1 MTSEF
6 KLLYTENLTHHA
18 LFGVFISLC
27 LMVFDFVIGC
37 SFLAGS
43 FVYLLPQ
50 IWFRYAF
57 FSNQRLNKQI
67 TLKALYKSIFGK
79 MILIT
84 FLFVLCFSVLK
95 VLNPLTV
102 LLGYLTIIF
111 FQMVLLFFSYG
122 RNHSF
127 KEF

>member
-1 MTSEF
+1 MTS
-6 KLLYTENLTHHA
+6 KYKPLHTANITHHA

-57 FSNQRLNKQI
+57 FSNQRLDKQI
-67 TLKALYKSIFGK
+67 RKTKTYKNK
-79 MILIT
+79 NKNT
-84 FLFVLCFSVLK
+84 
-95 VLNPLTV
+95 
-102 LLGYLTIIF
+102 
-111 FQMVLLFFSYG
+111 
-122 RNHSF
+122 
-127 KEF
+127 

>member
-1 MTSEF
+1 MSLKY
-6 KLLYTENLTHHA
+6 KLLYKENLTHHA

>member
-6 KLLYTENLTHHA
+6 KPLYTENITDHA
-18 LFGVFISLC
+18 LFGIFISLC

-57 FSNQRLNKQI
+57 FSNQRLDKQI
-67 TLKALYKSIFGK
+67 TLNDVFKSMFGK

-84 FLFVLCFSVLK
+84 LLFALCFSVLK
-95 VLNPLTV
+95 VLDPLTV
-102 LLGYLTIIF
+102 LLGYLTIIC
-111 FQMVLLFFSYG
+111 FQIICLFFPYG
-122 RNHSF
+122 RAHRF

>member
-1 MTSEF
+1 MTS
-6 KLLYTENLTHHA
+6 KYKPLYTENITHHA

>member
-1 MTSEF
+1 MTS
-6 KLLYTENLTHHA
+6 KYNPLYTENISHHA

-27 LMVFDFVIGC
+27 LMVFDFVIWC

-50 IWFRYAF
+50 IWFRNAF
-57 FSNQRLNKQI
+57 FSNQRLDKQI
-67 TLKALYKSIFGK
+67 TLKDLYKSMFGK

-84 FLFVLCFSVLK
+84 LLFALCFRFLEVLD
-95 VLNPLTV
+95 PPTV
-102 LLGYLTIIF
+102 LLGYLTIIC
-111 FQMVLLFFSYG
+111 FQMVLLFFFYG
-122 RNHSF
+122 RMRSF

>member
-1 MTSEF
+1 MTSKF
-6 KLLYTENLTHHA
+6 KHLYTENITHHA

-27 LMVFDFVIGC
+27 LMVSDVVIGC

-57 FSNQRLNKQI
+57 FSNQRLDKQI
-67 TLKALYKSIFGK
+67 TLNDVFKSMFGK

-84 FLFVLCFSVLK
+84 LLFALCFSVVK
-95 VLNPLTV
+95 VLDPLTV
-102 LLGYLTIIF
+102 LLGYLTIIC
-111 FQMVLLFFSYG
+111 FQMILLFFFYG
-122 RNHSF
+122 RIHSF

>member
-1 MTSEF
+1 MTS
-6 KLLYTENLTHHA
+6 KYNPLYTENITHHA
-18 LFGVFISLC
+18 LFGVFISLW
-27 LMVFDFVIGC
+27 LMLFDFVIGC

-57 FSNQRLNKQI
+57 FSNQRLDKQI
-67 TLKALYKSIFGK
+67 TLNDVFKSMFGK

-84 FLFVLCFSVLK
+84 LLFALCFSVLK
-95 VLNPLTV
+95 VLDPLTV
-102 LLGYLTIIF
+102 LLGYLTIIC
-111 FQMVLLFFSYG
+111 FQMILLFFVYG
-122 RNHSF
+122 RIHSF

>member
-1 MTSEF
+1 MTSKF
-6 KLLYTENLTHHA
+6 KPLYTGNIAHHA

-57 FSNQRLNKQI
+57 FSNQRLDKQI
-67 TLKALYKSIFGK
+67 TLNDVFKSMFGK

-84 FLFVLCFSVLK
+84 LLFALCFSVLK
-95 VLNPLTV
+95 VLDPLTV
-102 LLGYLTIIF
+102 LLGYLTIICL
-111 FQMVLLFFSYG
+111 QIICLFFPCG
-122 RNHSF
+122 RSHRF

>member
-1 MTSEF
+1 MTSKF
-6 KLLYTENLTHHA
+6 KPLYTGNIAHHA

-57 FSNQRLNKQI
+57 FSNQRLDKQI
-67 TLKALYKSIFGK
+67 TLNDVFKSMFGK

-84 FLFVLCFSVLK
+84 LLFALCFSVLK
-95 VLNPLTV
+95 VLDPLTV
-102 LLGYLTIIF
+102 LLGYLTIICL
-111 FQMVLLFFSYG
+111 QIICLFFPCG
-122 RNHSF
+122 RTHRF

>member
-6 KLLYTENLTHHA
+6 KLLYTENITHHA
-18 LFGVFISLC
+18 LFGIFISLC
-27 LMVFDFVIGC
+27 LMVFDFVVGC

-57 FSNQRLNKQI
+57 FSNQRLDKQI
-67 TLKALYKSIFGK
+67 TLKDVFKSMFGK
-79 MILIT
+79 MVLIT
-84 FLFVLCFSVLK
+84 LLFALCFSVLK
-95 VLNPLTV
+95 VLDPLTV
-102 LLGYLTIIF
+102 LLGYLTIICF
-111 FQMVLLFFSYG
+111 KIICLFFPYG
-122 RNHSF
+122 RTHRF

>member
-1 MTSEF
+1 MTS
-6 KLLYTENLTHHA
+6 KYKPLYTENITHHA

-57 FSNQRLNKQI
+57 FSNQRLDKQI
-67 TLKALYKSIFGK
+67 TLKDLYKSMFSK
-79 MILIT
+79 MILIAV
-84 FLFVLCFSVLK
+84 LFALCFSVLN
-95 VLNPLTV
+95 VLRSADSAIRLYNYNMFSNDPS
-102 LLGYLTIIF
+102 I
-111 FQMVLLFFSYG
+111 LFLWSYT
-122 RNHSF
+122 
-127 KEF
+127 

>member
-6 KLLYTENLTHHA
+6 KPLYTENITDHA
-18 LFGVFISLC
+18 LFGIFISLC

-57 FSNQRLNKQI
+57 FSNQRLDKQI
-67 TLKALYKSIFGK
+67 TLEDVYKSTFGK
-79 MILIT
+79 ISLIT
-84 FLFVLCFSVLK
+84 LLFALCFSVLK
-95 VLNPLTV
+95 VLDPLTV
-102 LLGYLTIIF
+102 LLGYLTIIC
-111 FQMVLLFFSYG
+111 FQIICLIFPCG
-122 RNHSF
+122 RTHRF

>member
-1 MTSEF
+1 MSLKY

-102 LLGYLTIIF
+102 LLGYLTIICF
-111 FQMVLLFFSYG
+111 KIICLFFPYG
-122 RNHSF
+122 RTHRF

>member
-6 KLLYTENLTHHA
+6 KLLYTENITHHA
-18 LFGVFISLC
+18 LFGIFISLC
-27 LMVFDFVIGC
+27 LMVFDFVVGC

-57 FSNQRLNKQI
+57 FSNQRLDKQI
-67 TLKALYKSIFGK
+67 TLNDVFKSMFGK
-79 MILIT
+79 MVLIT
-84 FLFVLCFSVLK
+84 LLFALCFSVLK
-95 VLNPLTV
+95 VLDPLTV
-102 LLGYLTIIF
+102 LVGYLTIICF
-111 FQMVLLFFSYG
+111 KIICLFFPYG
-122 RNHSF
+122 RTHRF

>member
-6 KLLYTENLTHHA
+6 KPLYTENITHHA
-18 LFGVFISLC
+18 AFGIFISLC

>member
-6 KLLYTENLTHHA
+6 KLLYTENITHHA
-18 LFGVFISLC
+18 VFGIFISLC
-27 LMVFDFVIGC
+27 LMVFDFVVGC

-57 FSNQRLNKQI
+57 FSNQRLDKQI
-67 TLKALYKSIFGK
+67 TLNDVFKSMFGK
-79 MILIT
+79 MVLIT
-84 FLFVLCFSVLK
+84 LLFALCFSVLK
-95 VLNPLTV
+95 VLDPLTV
-102 LLGYLTIIF
+102 LLGYLTIICF
-111 FQMVLLFFSYG
+111 KIICLFFPYG
-122 RNHSF
+122 RTHRF

>member
-1 MTSEF
+1 MSLKY

>member
-6 KLLYTENLTHHA
+6 KLLYTENITHHA
-18 LFGVFISLC
+18 LFGSFISLC
-27 LMVFDFVIGC
+27 LMVFDFVVGC

-57 FSNQRLNKQI
+57 FSNQRLDKQI
-67 TLKALYKSIFGK
+67 TLNDVFKSMFGK
-79 MILIT
+79 MVLIT
-84 FLFVLCFSVLK
+84 LLFALCFSVLK
-95 VLNPLTV
+95 VLDPLTV
-102 LLGYLTIIF
+102 LLGYLTIICF
-111 FQMVLLFFSYG
+111 KIICLFFPYG
-122 RNHSF
+122 RTHRF

>member
-1 MTSEF
+1 MTS
-6 KLLYTENLTHHA
+6 KYKPLYTENISHHA

-50 IWFRYAF
+50 IWFRYSF
-57 FSNQRLNKQI
+57 FSNQRLDKQI
-67 TLKALYKSIFGK
+67 TLKDLYKSMFSK
-79 MILIT
+79 MILIAV
-84 FLFVLCFSVLK
+84 LFALCFSVLN
-95 VLNPLTV
+95 VLDPLTV
-102 LLGYLTIIF
+102 LLGYLTIIC
-111 FQMVLLFFSYG
+111 FQMILLFFFYG
-122 RNHSF
+122 RIHSF

>member
-6 KLLYTENLTHHA
+6 KLLYTENITHHA
-18 LFGVFISLC
+18 LFGIFISLC
-27 LMVFDFVIGC
+27 LMVFDFVVGC

>member
-6 KLLYTENLTHHA
+6 KLLYTENITHHA
-18 LFGVFISLC
+18 LFGIFISLC
-27 LMVFDFVIGC
+27 LMIFDFVVGC

-57 FSNQRLNKQI
+57 FSNQRLDKQI
-67 TLKALYKSIFGK
+67 TLKDVFKSMFGK
-79 MILIT
+79 MVLIT
-84 FLFVLCFSVLK
+84 LLFALCFSVLK
-95 VLNPLTV
+95 VLDPLTV
-102 LLGYLTIIF
+102 LLGYLTIICF
-111 FQMVLLFFSYG
+111 KIICLFFPYG
-122 RNHSF
+122 RTHRF

>member
-1 MTSEF
+1 MTSKF
-6 KLLYTENLTHHA
+6 KPLYTGNIAHHA

-50 IWFRYAF
+50 IWFKYAF
-57 FSNQRLNKQI
+57 FSNQRLDKQI
-67 TLKALYKSIFGK
+67 TLKEVYKSMFGK

-84 FLFVLCFSVLK
+84 LLFALCFSVLK
-95 VLNPLTV
+95 VLDPLTV
-102 LLGYLTIIF
+102 LLGYLTIIC
-111 FQMVLLFFSYG
+111 FQIICLIFPCG
-122 RNHSF
+122 RTHRF

>member
-1 MTSEF
+1 MTS
-6 KLLYTENLTHHA
+6 KYNPLYTENISHHA
-18 LFGVFISLC
+18 LFGAFISLC

-67 TLKALYKSIFGK
+67 TLKALYKSVFGK

-84 FLFVLCFSVLK
+84 LLFVFCFSVLK

-102 LLGYLTIIF
+102 LLGYLTIIC

-122 RNHSF
+122 RIHSF

>member
-6 KLLYTENLTHHA
+6 KPLYTENITDHA
-18 LFGVFISLC
+18 LFGIFISLC

-50 IWFRYAF
+50 IWFRHAF
-57 FSNQRLNKQI
+57 FSNQRLDKQI
-67 TLKALYKSIFGK
+67 TLNDVFKSMFGK
-79 MILIT
+79 MVLIT
-84 FLFVLCFSVLK
+84 LLFALCFSVLK
-95 VLNPLTV
+95 VLDPLTV
-102 LLGYLTIIF
+102 LLGYLTIIC
-111 FQMVLLFFSYG
+111 FQIVCLFFPYG
-122 RNHSF
+122 RTHRF

>member
-6 KLLYTENLTHHA
+6 KLLYTENITHHA
-18 LFGVFISLC
+18 LFGIFISLC
-27 LMVFDFVIGC
+27 LMIFDFVVGC

-57 FSNQRLNKQI
+57 FSNQRLDKQI
-67 TLKALYKSIFGK
+67 TLNDVFKSMFGK
-79 MILIT
+79 MVLIT
-84 FLFVLCFSVLK
+84 LLFALCFSVLK
-95 VLNPLTV
+95 VLDPLTV
-102 LLGYLTIIF
+102 LLGYLTIICF
-111 FQMVLLFFSYG
+111 KIICLFFPYG
-122 RNHSF
+122 RTHRF

>member
-1 MTSEF
+1 MSLKY

-27 LMVFDFVIGC
+27 LMVFDFVIGY

>member
-6 KLLYTENLTHHA
+6 KPLYTENITHHA
-18 LFGVFISLC
+18 AFVIFISLC
-27 LMVFDFVIGC
+27 LMIFDFVIGC

>member
-1 MTSEF
+1 MTS
-6 KLLYTENLTHHA
+6 KYNPLYTENISHHA
-18 LFGVFISLC
+18 LFGAFISLC

-79 MILIT
+79 IILIT

>member
-6 KLLYTENLTHHA
+6 KLLYTENITHHA
-18 LFGVFISLC
+18 LFGIFISLC
-27 LMVFDFVIGC
+27 LMVFDFVVGC

-57 FSNQRLNKQI
+57 FSNQRLDKQI
-67 TLKALYKSIFGK
+67 TLNDVFKSMFGK
-79 MILIT
+79 MVLIT
-84 FLFVLCFSVLK
+84 LLFALCFSVLK
-95 VLNPLTV
+95 VLDPLTV
-102 LLGYLTIIF
+102 LLGYLTIICF
-111 FQMVLLFFSYG
+111 KIICLFFPYG
-122 RNHSF
+122 RTHRF

>member
-1 MTSEF
+1 MTS
-6 KLLYTENLTHHA
+6 KYKPLYTENITHHA
-18 LFGVFISLC
+18 LFGVFNSLC
-27 LMVFDFVIGC
+27 LMVFDFVIGS

-57 FSNQRLNKQI
+57 FSNQRLDKQI
-67 TLKALYKSIFGK
+67 TLNDVFKSMFGK

-84 FLFVLCFSVLK
+84 LLFALCFCVVK
-95 VLNPLTV
+95 VLDPLTV
-102 LLGYLTIIF
+102 LLGYLTIIC
-111 FQMVLLFFSYG
+111 FQMILLFFFYG
-122 RNHSF
+122 RIHSF